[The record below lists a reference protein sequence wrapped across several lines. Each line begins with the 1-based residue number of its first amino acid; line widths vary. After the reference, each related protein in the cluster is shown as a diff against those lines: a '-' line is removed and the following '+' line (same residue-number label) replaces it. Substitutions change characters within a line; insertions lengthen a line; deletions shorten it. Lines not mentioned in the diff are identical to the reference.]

1 MISAPDYVQK
11 TYSRVLSDGL
21 AGSNADA
28 NPTYDASFIAENSDI
43 PFGVAISRGSS
54 FGPPVAAR
62 IGTTAVQAASAGYGT
77 GTGTP
82 ITAIATWNAITDG
95 EFSLLINGVAFD
107 ATGMDFSSATTMDD
121 VAAVIQAKIR
131 SYVAGGAAYT
141 SATVTWSSATFQF
154 TITSGTTG
162 VTSTVTYFD
171 NVDGGYGTQVLITA
185 GLDSALYVAGQAI
198 VAAAVLIG
206 VVIRA
211 LTEEGGAGSSSNIT
225 VVKEG
230 KLGAYRQD
238 GTIKVLCTEAATAKG
253 TVYIV
258 DATGVI
264 VSSAG
269 GGRTALGTSKFENN
283 YAAGTIGIISV
294 SGLK

>member
-21 AGSNADA
+21 PGSNADA
-28 NPTYDASFIAENSDI
+28 NPTYDASFIAENSSI

-54 FGPPVAAR
+54 FGPPVTAR
-62 IGTTAVQAASAGYGT
+62 IGTTAIQSAAAGYGT

-82 ITAIATWNAITDG
+82 TTDIATWNAIVDG

-107 ATGMDFSSATTMDD
+107 ATGMDFSSAADMDA
-121 VAAVIQAKIR
+121 VAAVIETKIQ
-131 SYVAGGAAYT
+131 SYVAGGAAFT
-141 SATVTWSSATFQF
+141 SATVTWSSTTFQF

-171 NVDGGYGTQVLITA
+171 NVDGGYGTQIVSTA

-206 VVIRA
+206 VVMRA
-211 LTEEGGAGSSSNIT
+211 LTEEGGAGSSSDTT
-225 VVKEG
+225 VIKEG
-230 KLGAYRQD
+230 GIGAYRQD
-238 GTIKVLCTEAATAKG
+238 GTIKVLCTEAATAKAQ
-253 TVYIV
+253 VYIV

-264 VSSAG
+264 VAASG